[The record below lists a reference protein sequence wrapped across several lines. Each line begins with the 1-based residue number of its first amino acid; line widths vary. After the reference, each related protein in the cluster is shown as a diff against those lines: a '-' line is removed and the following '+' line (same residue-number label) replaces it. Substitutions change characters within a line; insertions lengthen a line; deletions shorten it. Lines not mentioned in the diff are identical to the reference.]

1 MRFIFHNPHES
12 NMYKTPIDFYRRRK
26 KSVEK
31 YSHLI
36 DFFLEKD
43 GLLYTYVDSYNHV
56 KKTGLKIFL
65 PKLFGFYL
73 WALLNRINPF
83 KIKVITDISAI
94 NEKDVVFTFLY
105 LNFTNQK
112 GNLSKQRLILNE
124 SFEKMKALKAIHFSH
139 FNYNSNY
146 ASQNLRKANFDLI
159 IAENDLVHNSP
170 YFQKHFNWYSKHF
183 LVLPFVPK
191 ERFKKLIPFSDRN
204 NKAIATGTITLP
216 MDENFIDFFGHS
228 DLHPMRN
235 MIYKQREDLTDYIDS
250 YISPIIEEQ
259 NKKSSDKQKKYF
271 SFDIV
276 QKYNEYKMFIVP
288 EEISGLP
295 GIGFV
300 EGIMCGSAFVGEKC
314 KMYSDL
320 GLVDG
325 IHYIGYDGTLV
336 DLISKISYYQ
346 SHEKELEQ
354 IAMYG
359 YSLISNEYTKQKI
372 GFKLLD
378 KINEIRN
385 GQSKKIY

>member
-124 SFEKMKALKAIHFSH
+124 SFEKLKALKAIHFSH
-139 FNYNSNY
+139 FNYNSN
-146 ASQNLRKANFDLI
+146 
-159 IAENDLVHNSP
+159 
-170 YFQKHFNWYSKHF
+170 
-183 LVLPFVPK
+183 
-191 ERFKKLIPFSDRN
+191 
-204 NKAIATGTITLP
+204 
-216 MDENFIDFFGHS
+216 
-228 DLHPMRN
+228 
-235 MIYKQREDLTDYIDS
+235 
-250 YISPIIEEQ
+250 
-259 NKKSSDKQKKYF
+259 
-271 SFDIV
+271 
-276 QKYNEYKMFIVP
+276 
-288 EEISGLP
+288 
-295 GIGFV
+295 
-300 EGIMCGSAFVGEKC
+300 
-314 KMYSDL
+314 
-320 GLVDG
+320 
-325 IHYIGYDGTLV
+325 
-336 DLISKISYYQ
+336 
-346 SHEKELEQ
+346 
-354 IAMYG
+354 
-359 YSLISNEYTKQKI
+359 
-372 GFKLLD
+372 LLC
-378 KINEIRN
+378 
-385 GQSKKIY
+385 